1 MVPNKEEPESDSEL
15 TEEDATQPEQPE
27 EPAEPAVENAVA
39 EEPAAE
45 EALQHVVDAAELTK
59 ECVDRLVEENGAE
72 KALAEVGKCRVVK
85 LRNLA
90 REYDSLQIAGREISK
105 ANKATLLEE
114 LKKLK
119 KRGRVIIV
127 SAKDSIEDKVTG
139 LDLGADDYLAKPFH
153 LAELHARVKSVIR
166 RHQTDGNTKIEIEN
180 LTVCPDN
187 HTVFINGEELKL
199 NRKEFDLLYYF
210 ATNPNRLINK
220 TTLAE
225 AVWGDNIDQ
234 ADSLDFIYSQV
245 KNLRKKMKTA
255 EATPE
260 IKAVYG
266 FGYKLITTPEA

>member
-1 MVPNKEEPESDSEL
+1 MVPTTEEPESDSEL

-114 LKKLK
+114 LKKYYSK
-119 KRGRVIIV
+119 
-127 SAKDSIEDKVTG
+127 
-139 LDLGADDYLAKPFH
+139 
-153 LAELHARVKSVIR
+153 
-166 RHQTDGNTKIEIEN
+166 EN
-180 LTVCPDN
+180 
-187 HTVFINGEELKL
+187 
-199 NRKEFDLLYYF
+199 
-210 ATNPNRLINK
+210 
-220 TTLAE
+220 
-225 AVWGDNIDQ
+225 
-234 ADSLDFIYSQV
+234 
-245 KNLRKKMKTA
+245 
-255 EATPE
+255 
-260 IKAVYG
+260 
-266 FGYKLITTPEA
+266 